1 MNQNTK
7 TLKKVQK
14 LTLIALLT
22 ALVVILQILGGF
34 IRIGTFSVSLVLV
47 PIVLGAALLGPW
59 AGGWL
64 GLVFGAVVLISGDA
78 AWFMGMNLPGT
89 VITVLLKGTGCG
101 ICFRSGLPAY

>member
-1 MNQNTK
+1 M
-7 TLKKVQK
+7 
-14 LTLIALLT
+14 LL
-22 ALVVILQILGGF
+22 ILQILGGF
-34 IRIGTFSVSLVLV
+34 IRIGTFSVSLVLI

-89 VITVLLKGTGCG
+89 VINRASQGNCCG